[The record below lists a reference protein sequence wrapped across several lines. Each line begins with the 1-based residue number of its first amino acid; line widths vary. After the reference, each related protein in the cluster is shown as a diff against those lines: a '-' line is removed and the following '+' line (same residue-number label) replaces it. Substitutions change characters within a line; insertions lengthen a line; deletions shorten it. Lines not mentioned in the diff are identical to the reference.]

1 MKKLEII
8 IETIGLN
15 SIVRILEKQNISGY
29 SVIERVLGKG
39 SSGLRQ
45 GGELSNVMKNVLV
58 IVVDE
63 PDKISSVVR
72 EVKQLLKDFS
82 GIMFISDVELEN

>member
-45 GGELSNVMKNVLV
+45 GGELTNVMKNVLV